1 MTFHADP
8 LATRAAMAPHM
19 PPAAPLEMPQQVLER
34 RARHR
39 SAQPTPRQ
47 RGRRL
52 LPRLLS
58 LRMARLMRL
67 ASPVLRLR

>member
-8 LATRAAMAPHM
+8 THARATMLTYA

-34 RARHR
+34 QPNRRA
-39 SAQPTPRQ
+39 ALP
-47 RGRRL
+47 RL
-52 LPRLLS
+52 LPRLMP